1 MNYFCE
7 TERLVL
13 QVLPAYYNGQVLDFY
28 ERNRQHLEPWEAER
42 EKNFYTEGYQKALLE
57 AEYHEIMKGR
67 MLRHYLFLREQ
78 PDRVIGSVSAS
89 GIRYGAFECCNIGY
103 KMDKNYCGQGLAR
116 EAVEKLVEILFVE
129 YHLHRIEAMVHP
141 KNAPS
146 IGLLEGLLFQ
156 REGLSKDA
164 AKLNGQWQDMY
175 RYARINTETERNGG

>member
-42 EKNFYTEGYQKALLE
+42 EKNFYPEGYQKALLE

-67 MLRHYLFLREQ
+67 MLRYFLFLREQ

-103 KMDKNYCGQGLAR
+103 
-116 EAVEKLVEILFVE
+116 
-129 YHLHRIEAMVHP
+129 
-141 KNAPS
+141 
-146 IGLLEGLLFQ
+146 
-156 REGLSKDA
+156 
-164 AKLNGQWQDMY
+164 
-175 RYARINTETERNGG
+175 